1 MNECDSWDSSVG
13 ITEESW
19 EDRIMQELIKLVS
32 EVLSGGWG
40 RVDILGCHDPTH
52 TVLLTYS
59 KELSEILNIYIV
71 QDF

>member
-1 MNECDSWDSSVG
+1 
-13 ITEESW
+13 
-19 EDRIMQELIKLVS
+19 MQELIKLVS